1 MDVELERLGK
11 PRLPKIYPPVAQN
24 PENGHDL
31 VYEDICSWEGDVFE
45 FPDQHRF
52 WRAILGQLLR

>member
-1 MDVELERLGK
+1 MRNMK
-11 PRLPKIYPPVAQN
+11 VALMLVQTS

-31 VYEDICSWEGDVFE
+31 VYEDIRPWEEDVFK
-45 FPDQHRF
+45 FPDQHRL